1 VVFLVD
7 WNGTSITP
15 RAKPQRELWWIR
27 RLVERSSGCSSSL
40 CVEDDQAI
48 ETVPI
53 EKASVCIIQ
62 SLLQLAV
69 VIAHQTRRNC
79 IQPILVAPP
88 PLHRRFSVSPLST
101 LSGRVLVHQRRRR
114 RRQQQQRRCNDK
126 VLSLL
131 RYSMEAEITA
141 QLIGDGCSANLVW
154 QSTVSYPGLSKFLER
169 GSFICFSKS
178 N

>member
-1 VVFLVD
+1 
-7 WNGTSITP
+7 
-15 RAKPQRELWWIR
+15 
-27 RLVERSSGCSSSL
+27 VERSSGGRCCSSSL

-69 VIAHQTRRNC
+69 VRAHQTRRNC
-79 IQPILVAPP
+79 IQPILVAP
-88 PLHRRFSVSPLST
+88 LNRRFSVSPLVST

-114 RRQQQQRRCNDK
+114 RRRRQQQRRCNDR

-131 RYSMEAEITA
+131 RYSMEAAETTA
-141 QLIGDGCSANLVW
+141 HQLVMDVRQISSGNLPFHIRV
-154 QSTVSYPGLSKFLER
+154 Y
-169 GSFICFSKS
+169 
-178 N
+178 